1 MFILIALA
9 ILPVALLPIST
20 SVPVLIL
27 ILFAMAE
34 VALFVAVFRLGFT
47 MRVLLAEL
55 AGFFAIALLAI
66 FASQLFASTP
76 PILDANGEPIPN
88 SNDRICYD
96 FALRLAQKRG
106 DTQQVE
112 KLKRQGSPPYYGND
126 VALKIAAYL
135 TDLNN
140 YMSKNPAIAKSA
152 RIIVLTTY
160 DSDEDIYRG
169 LQAGAKGYLLKETEP
184 DELLNAIC
192 TVHRGQQY
200 IPSDVGAKLAQR
212 LSNPE
217 LTERELA
224 VLRSLA
230 QGMNNAEI
238 ADALSIGEG
247 TVKSHV
253 NRILNKLDVSD
264 RTQAVIVAV
273 KRGIVSL

>member
-1 MFILIALA
+1 MNQAINIRVLIADDHAIFRQGLA
-9 ILPVALLPIST
+9 TIINRDPEMQVIAQ
-20 SVPVLIL
+20 
-27 ILFAMAE
+27 AE
-34 VALFVAVFRLGFT
+34 NG
-47 MRVLLAEL
+47 EQ
-55 AGFFAIALLAI
+55 AIALFEEHQPDVTLMDLRMPEVEGVAAI
-66 FASQLFASTP
+66 SA
-76 PILDANGEPIPN
+76 
-88 SNDRICYD
+88 IC
-96 FALRLAQKRG
+96 
-106 DTQQVE
+106 
-112 KLKRQGSPPYYGND
+112 
-126 VALKIAAYL
+126 
-135 TDLNN
+135 
-140 YMSKNPAIAKSA
+140 AIAKSA

-184 DELLNAIC
+184 DELLNAIR

-200 IPSDVGAKLAQR
+200 IPPDVGAKLVQR

-217 LTERELA
+217 LSERELE

-230 QGMNNAEI
+230 QGMSNADI
-238 ADALSIGEG
+238 ATALSIGEG

>member
-1 MFILIALA
+1 MTIPHPTPPIQVLIADDHAIFRQGLA
-9 ILPVALLPIST
+9 TIIDRDPEMQVIAQ
-20 SVPVLIL
+20 
-27 ILFAMAE
+27 AE
-34 VALFVAVFRLGFT
+34 NG
-47 MRVLLAEL
+47 EQ
-55 AGFFAIALLAI
+55 AIALFEAHQPDVTLM
-66 FASQLFASTP
+66 
-76 PILDANGEPIPN
+76 D
-88 SNDRICYD
+88 
-96 FALRLAQKRG
+96 LRMPE
-106 DTQQVE
+106 VE
-112 KLKRQGSPPYYGND
+112 G
-126 VALKIAAYL
+126 VAAIAAIC
-135 TDLNN
+135 
-140 YMSKNPAIAKSA
+140 AIAKSA

-184 DELLNAIC
+184 DELLNAIR

-200 IPSDVGAKLAQR
+200 IPPDVGAKLAQR

-217 LTERELA
+217 LSERELE

-230 QGMNNAEI
+230 QGMSNADI

>member
-1 MFILIALA
+1 MSQAATIQVLIADDHAIFRQGLA
-9 ILPVALLPIST
+9 TIISRD
-20 SVPVLIL
+20 SD
-27 ILFAMAE
+27 
-34 VALFVAVFRLGFT
+34 
-47 MRVLLAEL
+47 MRVIAQAEN
-55 AGFFAIALLAI
+55 GQQAIDLFRGHQPDVILMDLRMPEVNGVDAI
-66 FASQLFASTP
+66 
-76 PILDANGEPIPN
+76 DA
-88 SNDRICYD
+88 IC
-96 FALRLAQKRG
+96 A
-106 DTQQVE
+106 E
-112 KLKRQGSPPYYGND
+112 S
-126 VALKIAAYL
+126 
-135 TDLNN
+135 
-140 YMSKNPAIAKSA
+140 KSA

-184 DELLNAIC
+184 DELLNAIR

-200 IPSDVGAKLAQR
+200 IPPDVGAKLAKR

-217 LTERELA
+217 LSERELE

-230 QGMNNAEI
+230 QGKSNADI
-238 ADALSIGEG
+238 AATLSIGEG